1 MQKAAQRGEFM
12 ARYEGYCDETYQLFN
27 SQDPSTEGFT
37 RGEWQIYWG
46 RMQAKYRELAAAE
59 GIEV

>member
-1 MQKAAQRGEFM
+1 M